1 MKKATWERIDD
12 KTKKLAPLL
21 VFLLVLYLYS
31 SFINSVL
38 PKNVEKYIG
47 YILITYFIAELV
59 IKYLAVRDFS
69 KFIKKYWFEII
80 LIIPF
85 FKSLR
90 VIGVVSKSA
99 KLLKYIP
106 YVRKLLKI
114 PKIIKSY
121 FSDEDSKD

>member
-31 SFINSVL
+31 SFINSLL

>member
-69 KFIKKYWFEII
+69 KFVKKYWFEII

-90 VIGVVSKSA
+90 VIGIVSKSA

>member
-69 KFIKKYWFEII
+69 KFVKKYWFEII